1 MPTLTIGDKS
11 VTVDDSFLKLSPEQQ
26 NAAVSD
32 IAKSIGVTASAPQ
45 EPESDPVTPNQV
57 ARAAATGV
65 PVVGGLLNQAN
76 AATNAALAPV
86 LNPLFEEKDQ
96 LKGKTFAE
104 RRKEALA
111 IQEGMDKRFEE
122 QHPIVDTA
130 AKVAGGVAGSIPMM
144 MAAPA
149 AFGLTGPLPQMVM
162 RGAASNAALGAADA
176 AVRGENIVAPAAI
189 GGAVG
194 AVAPLAARAVGKG
207 VQAVRDYRN
216 PPPVVP
222 QNVETVA
229 GVKVPL
235 TTGQA
240 TADPV
245 AQAEEEIMRRGARG
259 TSAEAIARQA
269 DEEAQKALADAS
281 GGIAKALD
289 PRSQPMPV
297 TPAPQGVP
305 QRVVDAA
312 HKDFAAFGDDA
323 KHLGDTVSILE
334 STAGPAAAQAYE
346 TEFKALAKHAA
357 EAANASPRTAPPA
370 AAQLVQSELAAQEAA
385 RAAAEASAISRVGA
399 EGETLARGL
408 GGGAAPASPFDA
420 AESVGAAVAAR
431 RDAKVAATREAYK
444 ARDAVPGT
452 FDESVPRGMAED
464 IRTRLNA
471 GENPIWVDPTN
482 ESVANKALKL
492 IDQTVGKDSGM
503 FENAV
508 VPKAPPAAPAA
519 APIVPAKATEDETV
533 AALRAKFGDSV
544 ADAYAK
550 QNAPPPLSLVE
561 FIASKGGLSP
571 HGELDAIGLNQSH
584 RAQIPGQKGFFGVVR
599 KNGSDIDRMREAAE
613 EAGYLRGTDGGTS
626 TPAQF
631 LDAIDAELRGQKVF
645 PAGHEGFKS
654 KRETG
659 ATSAR
664 EQAASEQINRGFE
677 EDLAAAGHSGLGPD
691 VKARATAIM
700 REEGMSA
707 DDAVETAFRQ
717 LEQED
722 AAGGARAA
730 VSDFPGDRVAEKAA
744 PAVARPVDLRT
755 MDEAR
760 KRLVTMFSDAKS
772 AAIRSGDKSDMR
784 AMGKI
789 LSEFDNV
796 IGDAL
801 ASGKFTGDAKL
812 AKELQDAAR
821 KSHAEYRQTFSSRGP
836 GDETGRA
843 VEKILGR
850 YEDTAATPEDILK
863 LSYGPKSNPGT
874 GNSVKVGLRLQ
885 KVLGEK
891 SPEYAQWKAGA
902 FKYVDDAS
910 LSPAKRAKRLDDF
923 LNTSWGKTI
932 LTPDDRAGISAYSRS
947 LRGIE
952 PGEKPATTLAKQ
964 VARISGADGSVPA
977 TVDEVT
983 KMITSGGGD
992 AERLLAHLKT
1002 NLKPESWT
1010 QVRQG
1015 IFDDLLNAPAGHNEF
1030 TALQKS
1036 KRLSDYLESGV
1047 SKVANT
1053 TAERA
1058 EMAKLASI
1066 FRRQVPMAGT
1076 TNPSGSAT
1084 MGAKILKGATNNLM
1098 TMLGFATHGP
1108 AGAAVG
1114 YGLDA
1119 LGKAAKEGK
1128 AKREA
1133 VRLFYG
1139 AQPKRAPA
1147 PVSRVPALVGQAIP
1161 ASQR

>member
-32 IAKSIGVTASAPQ
+32 IAKSIGVTAAAPK
-45 EPESDPVTPNQV
+45 EAEADPVTPNQV

-86 LNPLFEEKDQ
+86 LNPLFDEKDQ

-104 RRKEALA
+104 RRKESLA

-259 TSAEAIARQA
+259 ASAEAIARQA
-269 DEEAQKALADAS
+269 DEEAQKALAEAS
-281 GGIAKALD
+281 AGISQSLD
-289 PRSQPMPV
+289 PSGAV
-297 TPAPQGVP
+297 
-305 QRVVDAA
+305 
-312 HKDFAAFGDDA
+312 
-323 KHLGDTVSILE
+323 
-334 STAGPAAAQAYE
+334 
-346 TEFKALAKHAA
+346 
-357 EAANASPRTAPPA
+357 PRTAPPA

-508 VPKAPPAAPAA
+508 VPKAPPAAQAA

-550 QNAPPPLSLVE
+550 QNALPPLSLVE

-654 KRETG
+654 KREIG

-664 EQAASEQINRGFE
+664 EQAANEQINRGFE

-717 LEQED
+717 LEPED
-722 AAGGARAA
+722 AVGGARAA

-744 PAVARPVDLRT
+744 PAAAKPVDLRT

>member
-32 IAKSIGVTASAPQ
+32 IAKSIGVTASAPK
-45 EPESDPVTPNQV
+45 EPEADSVTPNQV
-57 ARAAATGV
+57 VRSAATGV

-96 LKGKTFAE
+96 LKGRTFAE

-130 AKVAGGVAGSIPMM
+130 AKVAGGVAGSIPIM

-194 AVAPLAARAVGKG
+194 AAAPLAARAVGKG
-207 VQAVRDYRN
+207 IQAVRDYRN

-259 TSAEAIARQA
+259 SSAEAVARQA
-269 DEEAQKALADAS
+269 DEEAQKALADATA
-281 GGIAKALD
+281 GISQSLD
-289 PRSQPMPV
+289 PSGAV
-297 TPAPQGVP
+297 
-305 QRVVDAA
+305 
-312 HKDFAAFGDDA
+312 
-323 KHLGDTVSILE
+323 
-334 STAGPAAAQAYE
+334 
-346 TEFKALAKHAA
+346 
-357 EAANASPRTAPPA
+357 PRTAPPA
-370 AAQLVQSELAAQEAA
+370 AAQAVQSELAAQEAA
-385 RAAAEASAISRVGA
+385 RAAAEASAVSRVGA

-408 GGGAAPASPFDA
+408 GGGAAPVSPFDA
-420 AESVGAAVAAR
+420 AERTGAAVAKA

-444 ARDAVPGT
+444 ARDAVEGT

-464 IRTRLNA
+464 IRARLNA
-471 GENPIWVDPTN
+471 GDNPIWVDPTN

-508 VPKAPPAAPAA
+508 VPKVALPAAPV
-519 APIVPAKATEDETV
+519 APVVAAKATEDETA

-544 ADAYAK
+544 ADAYVR

-571 HGELDAIGLNQSH
+571 HGELEAIGLNQSH

-626 TPAQF
+626 TPAQL
-631 LDAIDAELRGQKVF
+631 LDAIDAELRGQKVY
-645 PAGHEGFKS
+645 PAGREGFKS

-664 EQAASEQINRGFE
+664 EQAANEQINRGFE
-677 EDLAAAGHSGLGPD
+677 DDLAAAGHGGLGPD

-700 REEGMSA
+700 REEGMAA

-722 AAGGARAA
+722 AARAGAG
-730 VSDFPGDRVAEKAA
+730 FPGDKPMAA
-744 PAVARPVDLRT
+744 AAGASAAAAKPVDLRT

-789 LSEFDNV
+789 LNEFDNV

-902 FKYVDDAS
+902 FKYVDDPE

-923 LNTSWGKTI
+923 LNTSWGKAI
-932 LTPDDRAGISAYSRS
+932 LTADDRAGISAYSRS

-952 PGEKPATTLAKQ
+952 PGEKPTTTLAKQ

-983 KMITSGGGD
+983 KMLTSGGGD

-1036 KRLSDYLESGV
+1036 KRLSDYLESSV
-1047 SKVANT
+1047 AKVANT
-1053 TAERA
+1053 AAERA

-1066 FRRQVPMAGT
+1066 FRRQVPMPGT

-1084 MGAKILKGATNNLM
+1084 IGAKIMKGATNNLM

-1108 AGAAVG
+1108 TGAAVG

-1119 LGKAAKEGK
+1119 LGNAAKEGR

-1147 PVSRVPALVGQAIP
+1147 PISRVPAVVGQAIP

>member
-1 MPTLTIGDKS
+1 MPRLTIGNKS
-11 VTVDDSFLKLSPEQQ
+11 VTVDDSFLQLSPEEQ
-26 NAAVSD
+26 NAAVAD
-32 IAKSIGVTASAPQ
+32 IAKSIGATASAP
-45 EPESDPVTPNQV
+45 EVDPVTPNQV
-57 ARAAATGV
+57 VRAGATGV
-65 PVVGGLLNQAN
+65 PVIGGALNELN
-76 AATNAALAPV
+76 AVTNATLAPV
-86 LNPLFEEKDQ
+86 LNPLFDKKDQ
-96 LKGKTFAE
+96 LEGSWSE
-104 RRKEALA
+104 RRAKSKA

-122 QHPIVDTA
+122 QHPVVDTL
-130 AKVAGGVAGSIPMM
+130 AKVTGGVAGTIPAM

-149 AFGLTGPLPQMVM
+149 AFGLTGPLSQMVV

-176 AVRGENIVAPAAI
+176 AVRGENIVAPATI
-189 GGAVG
+189 GGVVG
-194 AVAPLAARAVGKG
+194 AAAPLVARGAGKA
-207 VQAVRDYRN
+207 VQAVRDWRS

-222 QNVETVA
+222 AETVEVA
-229 GVKVPL
+229 GVKIPMH
-235 TTGQA
+235 Q
-240 TADPV
+240 TADP
-245 AQAEEEIMRRGARG
+245 AIEAEKEIMRRGARG
-259 TSAEAIARQA
+259 ESAEAVARRA
-269 DEEAQKALADAS
+269 DEEAKAAIGEATES
-281 GGIAKALD
+281 ISRSLD
-289 PRSQPMPV
+289 P
-297 TPAPQGVP
+297 
-305 QRVVDAA
+305 
-312 HKDFAAFGDDA
+312 
-323 KHLGDTVSILE
+323 
-334 STAGPAAAQAYE
+334 AG
-346 TEFKALAKHAA
+346 
-357 EAANASPRTAPPA
+357 ASVRTAPVA
-370 AAQLVQSELAAQEAA
+370 AGEAVQQELAAQEAA
-385 RAAAEASAISRVGA
+385 RQAALAAQVSRVGVQ
-399 EGETLARGL
+399 GETLARGL
-408 GGGAAPASPFDA
+408 GGGRAPVSPFDA
-420 AESVGAAVAAR
+420 AESTGAAVAAR
-431 RDAKVAATREAYK
+431 RNDKVAATRELYK
-444 ARDAVPGT
+444 ARDAVEGT
-452 FDESVPRGMAED
+452 FDESVPQSMSEE
-464 IRTRLNA
+464 IRRRVASGDASERLH
-471 GENPIWVDPTN
+471 IDRTN
-482 ESVANKALKL
+482 EGIAAKALKV
-492 IDQTVGKDSGM
+492 IDNTL
-503 FENAV
+503 FENLAV
-508 VPKAPPAAPAA
+508 PEVERVAAARARTP

-550 QNAPPPLSLVE
+550 QNSPPPLSLVE

-571 HGELDAIGLNQSH
+571 HGELDAIGLNQSQ

-599 KNGSDIDRMREAAE
+599 KNGADIDRMREAAE
-613 EAGYLRGTDGGTS
+613 EAGYLKGADGGTS

-631 LDAIDAELRGQKVF
+631 LDAIDAELRGQKRY
-645 PAGHEGFKS
+645 PAGHEGFKN
-654 KRETG
+654 KREVAGGNT
-659 ATSAR
+659 R
-664 EQAASEQINRGFE
+664 EALENERINRGFD
-677 EDLAAAGHSGLGPD
+677 EDLAAAGHGDLGPD
-691 VKARATAIM
+691 IKARATAIM
-700 REEGMSA
+700 REEGMAA

-722 AAGGARAA
+722 AAGAARAVA
-730 VSDFPGDRVAEKAA
+730 SDFPGDRLATAAAAA
-744 PAVARPVDLRT
+744 PARAVPVDLRK

-760 KRLVTMFSDAKS
+760 KQLVTMYGDAKS

-784 AMGKI
+784 AMAKI
-789 LSEFDNV
+789 LAEFDNV

-801 ASGKFTGDAKL
+801 ASGKFSGDAKL
-812 AKELQDAAR
+812 AKELQEAAR
-821 KSHAEYRQTFSSRGP
+821 KSHSEYRQTFSSRGP
-836 GDETGRA
+836 DDEVGRA

-902 FKYVDDAS
+902 FAYVDDSS

-923 LNTSWGKTI
+923 LNTSWGKAI

-952 PGEKPATTLAKQ
+952 PSDKPATTLAKQ

-992 AERLLAHLKT
+992 AERLLAHLKV

-1053 TAERA
+1053 AAERA

-1066 FRRQVPMAGT
+1066 YKRQVPMPGT
-1076 TNPSGSAT
+1076 TNPSSSAT
-1084 MGAKILKGATNNLM
+1084 IGAKILKGATNNLM

-1108 AGAAVG
+1108 VGAAVG

-1128 AKREA
+1128 AKRESI
-1133 VRLFYG
+1133 RLFYG
-1139 AQPKRAPA
+1139 AQPKRPAA
-1147 PVSRVPALVGQAIP
+1147 PVSRIPIIAAQAVP